1 MHGDHYLAHE
11 NAYDLVTQYD
21 GHLLL
26 YLLIHYYNLLMPIMF
41 DEVQVHNFDFEWND
55 SFQLW
60 HWMQKNWKKCVA

>member
-1 MHGDHYLAHE
+1 
-11 NAYDLVTQYD
+11 
-21 GHLLL
+21 LL